1 MAQQQQTEPPTTI
14 FSRASTM
21 NISKSDIH
29 SRPCGMGMEVVVNEA
44 WNFLLDTKPLFWSDG
59 LG

>member
-1 MAQQQQTEPPTTI
+1 VLTKARQS
-14 FSRASTM
+14 FALSR
-21 NISKSDIH
+21 NKFIH
-29 SRPCGMGMEVVVNEA
+29 RHHRCPRPCGMGMEVVVNEA

>member
-1 MAQQQQTEPPTTI
+1 MTNEKPIYAI
-14 FSRASTM
+14 NRASTLFG
-21 NISKSDIH
+21 SAGASLA
-29 SRPCGMGMEVVVNEA
+29 RPCGMGMEVVVNEA

>member
-1 MAQQQQTEPPTTI
+1 MLADVSITNGR
-14 FSRASTM
+14 SCD
-21 NISKSDIH
+21 SDA
-29 SRPCGMGMEVVVNEA
+29 RPCGMGMEVVVNEV